1 MLSTL
6 QQTPALESS
15 LLLVGVGQVEGPL
28 AGRAEV
34 TQLPKA
40 VVAQQ
45 QILA

>member
-34 TQLPKA
+34 AQLPKA